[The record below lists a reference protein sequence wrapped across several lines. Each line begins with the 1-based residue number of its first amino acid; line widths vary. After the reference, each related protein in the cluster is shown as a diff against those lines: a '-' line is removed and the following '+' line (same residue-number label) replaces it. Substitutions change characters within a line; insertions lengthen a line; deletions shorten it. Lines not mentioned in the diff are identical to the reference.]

1 MINSFTIATSKK
13 DPASNTMRNYL
24 IEDEKFE
31 ITNHYFQ
38 KNHENNNYLDG
49 DHIVLNSL
57 KHSNTNL
64 IITDQSLINFD
75 NFVYKIPKD
84 HLIIFLS
91 KHESKSKKATLT
103 SHSTGNFSN
112 VVLMGGKPMEIGN
125 TFPSFQKYYM
135 KKLYESRNDLL
146 NYDLTIEATHHGP
159 TSLLNPVLF
168 IEIGSS
174 EDEWNNKSTASIVC
188 KSVLDTIKNINNNI
202 NNNHTDIGIGIGG
215 NHYPQKFNDLILYSN
230 VAFGPIVSK
239 YNLPF
244 INERIMSQ
252 IKGKSIEK
260 IDIAYVDKK
269 GIGQER
275 EKILNILS
283 SQELEIVFI

>member
-1 MINSFTIATSKK
+1 
-13 DPASNTMRNYL
+13 MRNYL

-31 ITNHYFQ
+31 MTYHHFKENQ
-38 KNHENNNYLDG
+38 DNNNYLDG
-49 DHIVLNSL
+49 DYIALNSL
-57 KHSNTNL
+57 KHSNTDL

-75 NFVYKIPKD
+75 DFDSKIPKD

-103 SHSTGNFSN
+103 SHSTGNFSDI
-112 VVLMGGKPMEIGN
+112 VLMGGKPMEIGN
-125 TFPSFQKYYM
+125 TFPSFQKHYM

-188 KSVLDTIKNINNNI
+188 KCILDTIKDVSKNKSNNYA
-202 NNNHTDIGIGIGG
+202 DIAIGIGG

-230 VAFGPIVSK
+230 VAFGPIISK

-260 IDIAYVDKK
+260 IDMAYIDKK
-269 GIGQER
+269 GIGQHK
-275 EKILNILS
+275 EKILNTLS
-283 SQELEIVFI
+283 SQELEIAYI

>member
-1 MINSFTIATSKK
+1 
-13 DPASNTMRNYL
+13 MRNYL
-24 IEDEKFE
+24 MEDEKFE
-31 ITNHYFQ
+31 ITNCHIQ
-38 KNHENNNYLDG
+38 KNQNNNNYLDG
-49 DHIVLNSL
+49 DYTVCNSS

-75 NFVYKIPKD
+75 NFNSKIPKD

-103 SHSTGNFSN
+103 SHSTGNFSDI
-112 VVLMGGKPMEIGN
+112 VLMGGKPMEIGN

-135 KKLYESRNDLL
+135 KKLYENRNELL
-146 NYDLTIEATHHGP
+146 NFDLTIEATHHGP

-174 EDEWNNKSTASIVC
+174 EDEWNDKSTASIVC
-188 KSVLDTIKNINNNI
+188 KSILDTIKNININI
-202 NNNHTDIGIGIGG
+202 NNNYTDIGIGIGG
-215 NHYPQKFNDLILYSN
+215 NHYPQKFNDLIVYSN
-230 VAFGPIVSK
+230 VAFGPIISK

-252 IKGKSIEK
+252 IKEKSIEK
-260 IDIAYVDKK
+260 IDMAYIDKK
-269 GIGQER
+269 GIGQEK

>member
-1 MINSFTIATSKK
+1 LINSFTIVTSKK

-31 ITNHYFQ
+31 ITNHCFE
-38 KNHENNNYLDG
+38 KNQDNNNYSDG
-49 DHIVLNSL
+49 DYIVINSS
-57 KHSNTNL
+57 KHSNTDL
-64 IITDQSLINFD
+64 ITTDQSLINFD
-75 NFVYKIPKD
+75 DFNSIIPKD

-103 SHSTGNFSN
+103 SHSTGNFSDI
-112 VVLMGGKPMEIGN
+112 VLMGGKPMEIGN

-135 KKLYESRNDLL
+135 KKLHESRNDLL

-188 KSVLDTIKNINNNI
+188 KCILDTIKDISKNISNSY
-202 NNNHTDIGIGIGG
+202 TDIAIGIGG

-230 VAFGPIVSK
+230 VAFGPIISK

-260 IDIAYVDKK
+260 IDKAYIDKK
-269 GIGQER
+269 GIGQHK
-275 EKILNILS
+275 EKILNTLS
-283 SQELEIVFI
+283 SQELEIAYI

>member
-1 MINSFTIATSKK
+1 
-13 DPASNTMRNYL
+13 MRNFL
-24 IEDEKFE
+24 VEDEKFE
-31 ITNHYFQ
+31 IANHCFQ
-38 KNHENNNYLDG
+38 KNQENDNYFDG
-49 DHIVLNSL
+49 DCIALSSL
-57 KHSNTNL
+57 KHPNTNL
-64 IITDQSLINFD
+64 IITDQHLINFD
-75 NFVYKIPKD
+75 NFACKIPKD

-91 KHESKSKKATLT
+91 KHESKSRKATLT
-103 SHSTGNFSN
+103 SHSTGNFSDD
-112 VVLMGGKPMEIGN
+112 VLMGGKPMEIGV

-159 TSLLNPVLF
+159 TSLLSPVLF

-174 EDEWNNKSTASIVC
+174 DDEWNNKSTASIVC

-215 NHYPQKFNDLILYSN
+215 NHYPQKFNDLILYSD
-230 VAFGPIVSK
+230 VAFGPIISK
-239 YNLPF
+239 YNLPY

-260 IDIAYVDKK
+260 IDIAYIDKK
-269 GIGQER
+269 GIGQEK
-275 EKILNILS
+275 EKIMNILR
-283 SQELEIVFI
+283 SQELEIVYI

>member
-1 MINSFTIATSKK
+1 
-13 DPASNTMRNYL
+13 MRNYL

-31 ITNHYFQ
+31 ITNRYFQ
-38 KNHENNNYLDG
+38 KNQENNNYSDG
-49 DHIVLNSL
+49 DYIVLNSL

-64 IITDQSLINFD
+64 ITTDQSLIKFD

-103 SHSTGNFSN
+103 SHSTGNFSDD
-112 VVLMGGKPMEIGN
+112 VLMGGKPMEIGN

-146 NYDLTIEATHHGP
+146 NYDLTVEATHHGP

-174 EDEWNNKSTASIVC
+174 DDEWNSKSTASIVC
-188 KSVLDTIKNINNNI
+188 KSVLDTIKNISKNI
-202 NNNHTDIGIGIGG
+202 SKNHTDIGIGIGG

-230 VAFGPIVSK
+230 VAFGPIISK
-239 YNLPF
+239 YNLPY
-244 INERIMSQ
+244 INERIMRQ

-260 IDIAYVDKK
+260 IDIAYIDKK
-269 GIGQER
+269 GIGQEK
-275 EKILNILS
+275 EKILNILR
-283 SQELEIVFI
+283 SQELEIVYI